1 LPWTLKEHR
10 YRPKRITLFAA
21 DIVTSCV
28 SSPIIEE
35 YIKLKLVQWSVSLP
49 RNFCKRKDRG
59 KHNKVATKNKKRK
72 KDVMEPI
79 VRSSH
84 ESDVTNINSYVT
96 SFLAV
101 SLGLKLCDS
110 IRRILMYT
118 KKSNANKA
126 FYALCRGGYPIHELC
141 GIMTALQLAKRDV
154 LGVHVPIWR
163 MLAPAVFFHAMA
175 NFRGM
180 KPIFKWNSSTP
191 WSEMQLSPWNVADN
205 STLIQILSK
214 GLTQLIWLS
223 ILGRVLGY
231 CIKNYYLIGRQA
243 KKRTTKHA
251 GIFSAELA
259 AAEMLKKAK
268 KKDKK

>member
-1 LPWTLKEHR
+1 MGYFLCVLLEIVSTTLLRMATFLIYEQSIFNLLPNVPFFVLPWTLKEHR

-96 SFLAV
+96 HFLAV

-141 GIMTALQLAKRDV
+141 GIMTALQLVSFVCCHMIVIGSKICYCPLYQIMEEYDCVHFLILFV
-154 LGVHVPIWR
+154 LTT
-163 MLAPAVFFHAMA
+163 
-175 NFRGM
+175 
-180 KPIFKWNSSTP
+180 STTLLVYYHNQ
-191 WSEMQLSPWNVADN
+191 SN
-205 STLIQILSK
+205 TLI
-214 GLTQLIWLS
+214 
-223 ILGRVLGY
+223 Y
-231 CIKNYYLIGRQA
+231 NNIG
-243 KKRTTKHA
+243 
-251 GIFSAELA
+251 
-259 AAEMLKKAK
+259 
-268 KKDKK
+268 